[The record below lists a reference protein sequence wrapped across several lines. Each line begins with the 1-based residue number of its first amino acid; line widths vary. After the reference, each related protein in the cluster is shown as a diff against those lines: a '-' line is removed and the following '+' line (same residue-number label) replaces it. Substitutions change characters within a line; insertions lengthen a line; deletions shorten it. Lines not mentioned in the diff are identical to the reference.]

1 MYSGRRSAPLSAA
14 GFPIR
19 TSPGQRSVG
28 ISPEHFAATHVLHRL
43 LAPRHPP
50 HALSS
55 LQTSIFSELETIDR
69 GPGPCSSQQT
79 RFESHKSSRFI
90 SVKPLRTLNK
100 IEFYPSYA
108 LVKERAGSPPNES
121 GAGATRPQPHHSTR
135 RPRRRRESVFFCRR
149 PSPGHRASC
158 AGSGKILSAPRRQCD
173 GLIASTTI
181 AKKYFPSY
189 VYAIRAVPFI
199 RAGRRRWMSPFVTP
213 SGGLFRL
220 AARGRRRSQ

>member
-1 MYSGRRSAPLSAA
+1 MYSGGHTASLNAV

-79 RFESHKSSRFI
+79 R
-90 SVKPLRTLNK
+90 VLRTLL
-100 IEFYPSYA
+100 E
-108 LVKERAGSPPNES
+108 L
-121 GAGATRPQPHHSTR
+121 ST
-135 RPRRRRESVFFCRR
+135 FAH
-149 PSPGHRASC
+149 PSPGTS
-158 AGSGKILSAPRRQCD
+158 SN
-173 GLIASTTI
+173 
-181 AKKYFPSY
+181 
-189 VYAIRAVPFI
+189 
-199 RAGRRRWMSPFVTP
+199 
-213 SGGLFRL
+213 
-220 AARGRRRSQ
+220 